1 METVKKYYFISFA
14 FIPLFQFL
22 AKEYLHMNFVNL
34 FGLLGVLV
42 FFLCKLTGS
51 KFVYPKYLFPFI
63 LLILYY
69 LIWDFVNGSAG
80 KLDITTLTY
89 LFRNRWLYSL
99 VILILIENTSFD
111 KVFIDQIIVIFK
123 VTIVISFIVTLIQLF
138 IDPFFLMPPE
148 LKMDFLM
155 RSQYNIRLQSI
166 FGYIAP
172 NEVAYSLIPIM
183 AILIGFYLM
192 NKSSLGLI
200 WILLASVVFFGTKTR
215 FVYLNF
221 VIILLQYP
229 YVNGIKIKNTIKITI
244 IGFVSSI
251 LLFFVLK
258 SIGFSI
264 EEFIQDRLMSES
276 ASTRLLAI
284 EMFARFFPENP
295 FFGSGVHV
303 GDDLYRAIGGRS
315 SQMHVGYLSHL
326 YEFGIVGTILLF
338 YFLFSTLKM
347 FYDDSKITLYYGS
360 LFAFVTIFVTNIT
373 LVHFSIYNYGI
384 LFAFIFN
391 KYLNDQYHSKDIS

>member
-1 METVKKYYFISFA
+1 MKK
-14 FIPLFQFL
+14 
-22 AKEYLHMNFVNL
+22 
-34 FGLLGVLV
+34 
-42 FFLCKLTGS
+42 T
-51 KFVYPKYLFPFI
+51 
-63 LLILYY
+63 
-69 LIWDFVNGSAG
+69 
-80 KLDITTLTY
+80 
-89 LFRNRWLYSL
+89 
-99 VILILIENTSFD
+99 
-111 KVFIDQIIVIFK
+111 
-123 VTIVISFIVTLIQLF
+123 
-138 IDPFFLMPPE
+138 
-148 LKMDFLM
+148 
-155 RSQYNIRLQSI
+155 
-166 FGYIAP
+166 
-172 NEVAYSLIPIM
+172 
-183 AILIGFYLM
+183 
-192 NKSSLGLI
+192 SLGLI

-221 VIILLQYP
+221 IIILFQYP
-229 YVNGIKIKNTIKITI
+229 YVNGIKIKNTLKIII
-244 IGFVSSI
+244 IGFVFSI
-251 LLFFVLK
+251 ILFFVLK

-303 GDDLYRAIGGRS
+303 GEDLFRAIGGRS

-347 FYDDSKITLYYGS
+347 FYEDSKVTLYYGS

-391 KYLNDQYHSKDIS
+391 KYINDQDHSKDIS